1 LAVLPLMLC
10 LALCPACPL
19 TSFRPFPVNVLCI
32 AEPGDDVVLQFQ
44 LSKVGGH
51 RLQLTVMDCE
61 RLYRVVT
68 LTALGTVD
76 PERLHT
82 LFNTQTVDGRLHK
95 AGFDL
100 CIRTLVPGQALSSV
114 DKQYVELRTGG
125 ERPMGVGIG
134 GRVVACL

>member
-1 LAVLPLMLC
+1 MYCGYVCLC
-10 LALCPACPL
+10 A
-19 TSFRPFPVNVLCI
+19 
-32 AEPGDDVVLQFQ
+32 AETGDEVVLQFQ

-61 RLYRVVT
+61 RLYRVVS

-100 CIRTLVPGQALSSV
+100 CIRTLVPGQALSPV
-114 DKQYVELRTGG
+114 DKQYVKCDCCVLWLPFPPPPALPASCRNVLRC
-125 ERPMGVGIG
+125 
-134 GRVVACL
+134 A